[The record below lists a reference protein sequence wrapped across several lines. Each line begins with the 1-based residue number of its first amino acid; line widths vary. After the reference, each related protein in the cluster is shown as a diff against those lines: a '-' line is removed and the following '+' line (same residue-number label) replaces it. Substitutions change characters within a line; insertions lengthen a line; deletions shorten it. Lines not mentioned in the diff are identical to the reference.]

1 MNDNIGSRKKAI
13 VTGGAGFIGSHI
25 ADALIDEGFEVHI
38 IDNLSNGKKE
48 NINPKAILHVVDI
61 RDAEKLMPIFKD
73 AQYVFHEAALPRV
86 QYSIE
91 HPVETNDVNVT
102 GLLNVLEASR
112 KNGVKRLVYA
122 ASSSAYGERKEMPL
136 IETMFPNPLS
146 PYGAQKYFGE
156 VYCKVWSKVHKLET
170 VCLRYFNVYG
180 PRFNPDGAYPLVI
193 GAFLK
198 SLKNGTPMTI
208 TGDGEQTRDFTHV
221 RDIVRA
227 NMLAMKSIQVG
238 KGEVM
243 NIGSGREISIN
254 YLASLLGDNIEH
266 IPERL
271 EPKRTLADRSLAK
284 ELLGWEPKM
293 NFEEGV
299 EELKKD
305 FNLS

>member
-1 MNDNIGSRKKAI
+1 MTLKKAI

-25 ADALIDEGFEVHI
+25 VDALIGEGYEVHV
-38 IDNLSNGKKE
+38 IDNLSNGKRE
-48 NINPKAILHVVDI
+48 HVNPKAMLHVVDI

-112 KNGVKRLVYA
+112 QNGVKRLVYA
-122 ASSSAYGERKEMPL
+122 ASSSAYGDRAEMPL
-136 IETMFPNPLS
+136 VETMFPNPLS

-156 VYCKVWSKVHKLET
+156 VYCKVWSKVHSLET

-198 SLKNGTPMTI
+198 SLRAGQPMSI
-208 TGDGEQTRDFTHV
+208 TGDGEQTRDFTHIK
-221 RDIVRA
+221 DIVRA
-227 NMLAMKSIQVG
+227 NMLAMTSEKVG
-238 KGEVM
+238 RGEVM
-243 NIGSGREISIN
+243 NIGSGRGISIN
-254 YLASLLGDNIEH
+254 YLASLLGGDVEH
-266 IPERL
+266 LPERL
-271 EPKRTLADRSLAK
+271 EPKHTLADNRLAK
-284 ELLGWEPKM
+284 ELLGWAPTIK
-293 NFEEGV
+293 FEEAV
-299 EELKKD
+299 EELKED
-305 FNLS
+305 FNK